1 MPGDALTT
9 ALLARSRAIPAA
21 EYSKAGVGRDHDHHV
36 NRFVRGD
43 RVCWADGRDPA
54 TAAYLDWI
62 DALRAAL
69 NRRLFLGLFDYEC
82 HYACYPVGA
91 FYRRHL
97 DAFRGAVNRVVSTTL
112 YLNPEWQ
119 ADDGGELVLYRG
131 GATVPCAV
139 VAPRLGTLV
148 LFLSN
153 DFPHEVLPARRIRY
167 SMTGWFRVNGS
178 RTGAADPPR

>member
-1 MPGDALTT
+1 MIT
-9 ALLARSRAIPAA
+9 ALLAGSRAIPDAQF
-21 EYSKAGVGRDHDHHV
+21 SPAGIGREFDHRV

-43 RVCWADGRDPA
+43 RVAWVGGGDPA
-54 TAAYLDWI
+54 TTAYLEWI
-62 DALRAAL
+62 DALRLAL

-97 DAFRGAVNRVVSTTL
+97 DAFRGTVNRVVSTTL
-112 YLNPEWQ
+112 YLNPDWSP
-119 ADDGGELVLYRG
+119 DDGGQLALYR
-131 GATVPCAV
+131 ARARKPCAV
-139 VAPRLGTLV
+139 VEPRLGTMV

-153 DFPHEVLPARRIRY
+153 EFPHEVLPARRIRY

-178 RTGAADPPR
+178 RTGAADPAR